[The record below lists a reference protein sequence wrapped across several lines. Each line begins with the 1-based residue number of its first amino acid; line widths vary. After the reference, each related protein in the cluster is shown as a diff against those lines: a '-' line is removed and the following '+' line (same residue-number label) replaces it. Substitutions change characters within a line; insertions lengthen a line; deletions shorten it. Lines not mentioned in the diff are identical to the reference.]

1 MRISVTRAGNA
12 GLIATIAMA
21 FAGVF
26 VGAISA
32 YMGERGATAGAS
44 ISAAERLGA
53 LADPVRAERDRIIA
67 EIVSGAPER
76 LPAPRANLSPY
87 ERPRARPK
95 VVIIIDDMGVDQR
108 NSERALMLPGPI
120 TFSFLPYARNVR
132 NLTDR
137 AHDAGAEI
145 MLHLPMEPRGEADPG
160 PQALKSEMTGR
171 EFLKALEWNLT
182 RFEGYVGVNNHMG
195 SKLTEDIAAM
205 KTVLG
210 YLEHR
215 DVFFLDSVTTS
226 DSAARQAAM
235 DLGLDI
241 LYRDVFLDNDDNK
254 DAIRAQ
260 LALTERIARE
270 TGYVVAIGHPRPDT
284 MDVLGPWLTTA
295 PARGFDLIFASALRR
310 PELTAG
316 PPIVASA
323 PDLRF

>member
-1 MRISVTRAGNA
+1 MERAGNA

-26 VGAISA
+26 VGALSA
-32 YMGERGATAGAS
+32 YMGERGAAANANTR
-44 ISAAERLGA
+44 ISASESRLA
-53 LADPVRAERDRIIA
+53 PADPVRAERERIIA

-76 LPAPRANLSPY
+76 LPAPRASLSPD
-87 ERPRARPK
+87 ERPRERPK

-120 TFSFLPYARNVR
+120 TFSFLPYARKVR
-132 NLTDR
+132 DLADK
-137 AHDAGAEI
+137 AQDAGAEI

-171 EFLKALEWNLT
+171 EFLNALEWNLT

-215 DVFFLDSVTTS
+215 EVFFLDSVTTS
-226 DSAARQAAM
+226 DSAARQAAR

-241 LYRDVFLDNDDNK
+241 LYRDVFLDDEESE
-254 DAIRAQ
+254 DAIRDQ
-260 LALTERIARE
+260 LGLAERIARE
-270 TGYVVAIGHPRPDT
+270 TGYVVAIGHPRPET

-295 PARGFDLIFASALRR
+295 PARGFDLVFASALRR
-310 PELTAG
+310 SELTAE
-316 PPIVASA
+316 AQTMAAA